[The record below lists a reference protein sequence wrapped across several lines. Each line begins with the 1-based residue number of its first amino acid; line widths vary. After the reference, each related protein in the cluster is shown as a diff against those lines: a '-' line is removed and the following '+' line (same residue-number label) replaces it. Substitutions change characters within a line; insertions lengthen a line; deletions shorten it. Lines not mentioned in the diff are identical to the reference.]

1 MPYSSFIIEKSKS
14 ESVYLQVCLFVSSYH
29 PALMLSTHSQM
40 YKQAMESVHSNLV
53 QKGKKHKLTY
63 TAELLPERQDGQM
76 SVPAISPPILNLLAN
91 ALPYQDMAT
100 IT

>member
-1 MPYSSFIIEKSKS
+1 
-14 ESVYLQVCLFVSSYH
+14 
-29 PALMLSTHSQM
+29 M

-76 SVPAISPPILNLLAN
+76 FVPRILHSSLGLLPN
-91 ALPYQDMAT
+91 VPPYQDMAT
-100 IT
+100 FT

>member
-1 MPYSSFIIEKSKS
+1 
-14 ESVYLQVCLFVSSYH
+14 
-29 PALMLSTHSQM
+29 M

-76 SVPAISPPILNLLAN
+76 FVPAIFHLSLDLLPN
-91 ALPYQDMAT
+91 EPPYQDMAT